1 MVDPRAYSQKAALKN
16 GVEVTIRALRPDD
29 RERMAAA
36 FRGLDRESIYTRF
49 FGYRE
54 LTEAGLDR
62 AMRFDPEREVVLVVT
77 LKADDVETVIG
88 GGRYIAI
95 GDGVPR
101 SAEVAFTIEE
111 DYHGLGIAGRLLA
124 ILAEIAR
131 EKGYVA
137 FEADVLKENK
147 AMLGVFERSG
157 LAMSRRL
164 EGDSVHVTLKL

>member
-1 MVDPRAYSQKAALKN
+1 MADPRAYSLRATLKN
-16 GVEVTIRALRPDD
+16 GLEVTIRALRPDD

-49 FGYRE
+49 FSYRE

-77 LKADDVETVIG
+77 MNAGGVETVIG
-88 GGRYIAI
+88 GGRYIA
-95 GDGVPR
+95 GEGEPR
-101 SAEVAFTIEE
+101 SAEIAFTVEE
-111 DYHGLGIAGRLLA
+111 DYHGLGIARRLLA
-124 ILAEIAR
+124 SLAEIAR
-131 EKGYVA
+131 DKGYGT
-137 FEADVLKENK
+137 FEAEVLKKNK

-157 LAMSRRL
+157 LEMSRRL